1 MIVALIV
8 STNYAMFAFTNVK
21 LMDML
26 VFLAGFW
33 MGPLYGAAAGALSW
47 TVYGTVNPLGFSLL
61 TFLTVVP
68 MEMIYGVLGGA
79 LRKRIASSPLEMSWA
94 FGLVGLGATLAYD
107 LVTNAVAGALF
118 YASILTGMF
127 NPLTLLFSA
136 AHIISNVVLFAA
148 LAPLIVVET
157 KRSFFRGLDR
167 FV

>member
-1 MIVALIV
+1 
-8 STNYAMFAFTNVK
+8 
-21 LMDML
+21 
-26 VFLAGFW
+26 
-33 MGPLYGAAAGALSW
+33 
-47 TVYGTVNPLGFSLL
+47 
-61 TFLTVVP
+61 
-68 MEMIYGVLGGA
+68 